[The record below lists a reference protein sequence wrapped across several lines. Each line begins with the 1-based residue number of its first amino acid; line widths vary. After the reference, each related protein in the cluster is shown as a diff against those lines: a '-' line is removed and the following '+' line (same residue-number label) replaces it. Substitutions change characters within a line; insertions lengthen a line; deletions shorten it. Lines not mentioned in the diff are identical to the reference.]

1 MSCTPRSRIFWT
13 LWSNISANRIRVWK
27 YFSLFIRGRD
37 GFISWKKMEVEN
49 LMSLPLRRIGGDI
62 SVDLSLSVY
71 FITQTSA
78 RNKLQFNDF
87 LKCKT
92 KNNSLTVQYC
102 TSYFLSSKSPHFP
115 LRGKVFILER
125 GRGRECFVGL
135 DYVCFAWLLL
145 TVLGVI

>member
-27 YFSLFIRGRD
+27 YYSLFIRGRD

-49 LMSLPLRRIGGDI
+49 LMSLPLRRIGGNI

-92 KNNSLTVQYC
+92 KNNSLTVLYKLFFVFKI
-102 TSYFLSSKSPHFP
+102 TPLSTQRKGFH
-115 LRGKVFILER
+115 LRKRKRKRVFCWSRL
-125 GRGRECFVGL
+125 
-135 DYVCFAWLLL
+135 CFAWLLL
-145 TVLGVI
+145 TVLWVI